1 MGACRKESY
10 GISFMPR
17 RKFKENVMFVS
28 SIFLKVDVN
37 ILPGRCKP
45 VRRENNDNEI

>member
-1 MGACRKESY
+1 MGACRKGSY

-17 RKFKENVMFVS
+17 RKFKEIVMFVS

-37 ILPGRCKP
+37 ILPGRCEP
-45 VRRENNDNEI
+45 VRREDDDNKI